1 MNLHIRLTPTVGS
14 HGYFCGFALPRDQ
27 PLTKLDWPQFPLFE
41 RGALGLHGEGASAPK
56 LPAPQELGERGPL
69 EDMLQPWGLV
79 DFDRRRCTITSDPH
93 LADGAQMAK
102 TSHGQSGLI

>member
-1 MNLHIRLTPTVGS
+1 MARERVHLSFLRL
-14 HGYFCGFALPRDQ
+14 RNWD
-27 PLTKLDWPQFPLFE
+27 
-41 RGALGLHGEGASAPK
+41 
-56 LPAPQELGERGPL
+56 LGERGPL